1 MNVELYPH
9 QEDAVSRLANGKIL
23 WGGVGV
29 GKSIVAATYYIRN
42 EAPREVFVIT
52 TAKKRDSLDWNKEF
66 ARYGVGTRRDA
77 TVAGVLTVDSWNNIN
92 RYERIEGAFFIFDEQ
107 RLVGSGKWVRSFL
120 RIAKNNRWV
129 LLTATPGDTWM
140 DYAPVFIA
148 NGFYRNRTEFV
159 SEHVVYRPFT
169 KFPQI
174 DHFVNVGRLAKLR
187 NQLLVDMPYQRH
199 TVRHST
205 DIHVDYD
212 HERFEQVWKKRW
224 NVFEGRPLRDAAE
237 LFSVMRKVVNSSGT
251 RLAAIHTLMSKHPRL
266 IVFYNF
272 DYELAI
278 LRSLANGSTKVAEW
292 NGHHHDPVPSTEKW
306 VYLVHYAAGAEGW
319 NCTDTDAMVFY
330 SMPYSY
336 KQWHQAHGR
345 IDRLNT
351 PFTDLYYYRL
361 ISTSLIDKAI
371 AKSLDS
377 KKSFNEKAYIRG
389 QTGT

>member
-42 EAPREVFVIT
+42 EAPRHVFVIT

-66 ARYGVGTRRDA
+66 ARYGVGTRSDA
-77 TVAGVLTVDSWNNIN
+77 TVAGILTVDSWNNID
-92 RYERIEGAFFIFDEQ
+92 RYRGIEGAFFIFDEQ

-120 RIAKNNRWV
+120 RIAKSNRWV

-278 LRSLANGSTKVAEW
+278 LRSLANGSTKLAEW